1 MKGYAI
7 IGKDGK
13 FIEGKLPENVD
24 KGKFCIMCAAAF
36 GSGYTAQR
44 EIKDMTFKV
53 VVEGGK
59 ANIIMRKIDEKKL
72 VVIIGNEDDLDKFM
86 MGAGL

>member
-24 KGKFCIMCAAAF
+24 KDKFCIMCAAAF

-44 EIKDMTFKV
+44 EFRDTTFKV
-53 VVEGGK
+53 VVEGGEED
-59 ANIIMRKIDEKKL
+59 IIIREIDQKKL

-86 MGAGL
+86 KGAGL

>member
-24 KGKFCIMCAAAF
+24 KDKFCIMCAAAF

-44 EIKDMTFKV
+44 EIEDMTFKV
-53 VVEGGK
+53 VIEGGK
-59 ANIIMRKIDEKKL
+59 DNIIIREIDQKKL
-72 VVIIGNEDDLDKFM
+72 VVIIGSEDDLDRFM
-86 MGAGL
+86 KGAGL

>member
-13 FIEGKLPENVD
+13 FIEGRLPDGLD
-24 KGKFCIMCAAAF
+24 KDKFCIMCAAAF

-44 EIKDMTFKV
+44 EIEDTTFKV
-53 VVEGGK
+53 VIEGGK
-59 ANIIMRKIDEKKL
+59 DNIIIREIDQKKL
-72 VVIIGNEDDLDKFM
+72 VVIIGNEEDLEKFM
-86 MGAGL
+86 KGEYI